1 MMGRDSK
8 FRFTYAVLSKADVG
22 AAFRKIAIFL
32 LAFTFFLLGCE
43 SKSSQKAPVT
53 QAPKDAL
60 EIVLT
65 YGSEKE
71 KWITEVTDKFNRE
84 DHRTNSAKRI
94 FRHAFSLGSDEGV
107 NEGLSRNRQS

>member
-43 SKSSQKAPVT
+43 SKSSQEAPVT

-84 DHRTNSAKRI
+84 DHRTTGGKRI
-94 FRHAFSLGSDEGV
+94 LGHAVPLGSGERIDRV
-107 NEGLSRNRQS
+107 LS